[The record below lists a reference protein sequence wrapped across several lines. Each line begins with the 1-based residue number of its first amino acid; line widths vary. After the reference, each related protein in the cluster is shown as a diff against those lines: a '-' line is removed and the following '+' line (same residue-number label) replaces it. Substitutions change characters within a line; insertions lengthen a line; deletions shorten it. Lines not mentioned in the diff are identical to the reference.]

1 MIRPVIRRLLVVDDE
16 PDVRAV
22 VCLSLEHVGG
32 WQVVAVEGGLEGVD
46 VARAGALDA
55 VVLDVM
61 MPGTD
66 GPATFRL
73 LQADPRTA
81 DIPVV
86 MLTARADRADRDTW
100 LDMGVRAVLAKPF
113 DPMDL
118 PRQIGL
124 VLGWPA

>member
-1 MIRPVIRRLLVVDDE
+1 MTRRLLVVDDE

-22 VCLSLEHVGG
+22 VRLSLEHVGG
-32 WQVVAVEGGLEGVD
+32 WRVVDVDGGLAGVE
-46 VARAGALDA
+46 VARREPPDA

-73 LQADPRTA
+73 LQSDPRTA

-86 MLTARADRADRDTW
+86 MLTARVDRADRDVW
-100 LDMGVRAVLAKPF
+100 LAMGVRAVLAKPF
-113 DPMDL
+113 DPVQL
-118 PRQIGL
+118 PAQLRHG
-124 VLGWPA
+124 LGWEA

>member
-1 MIRPVIRRLLVVDDE
+1 MTRRLLVVDDE

-22 VCLSLEHVGG
+22 VRLSLEHVGG
-32 WQVVAVEGGLEGVD
+32 WQVVDVDGGLAGVD
-46 VARAGALDA
+46 AARRDRPDA

-73 LQADPRTA
+73 LQSDPRTA

-86 MLTARADRADRDTW
+86 MLTARVDRADRQAW
-100 LDMGVRAVLAKPF
+100 LAMGVRGVLAKPF
-113 DPMDL
+113 DPLRL
-118 PRQIGL
+118 PAQL
-124 VLGWPA
+124 AEVLGWQA

>member
-1 MIRPVIRRLLVVDDE
+1 MSRRVLVVDDE

-32 WQVVAVEGGLEGVD
+32 WSVVAAEGGLAGIA
-46 VARAGALDA
+46 VARSGQLDA

-73 LQADPRTA
+73 LQTDRRTA

-86 MLTARADRADRDTW
+86 MLTARADRADRELW
-100 LDMGVRAVLAKPF
+100 LEMEVRAVLAKPF
-113 DPMDL
+113 DPLDL
-118 PRQIGL
+118 PRQISA

>member
-1 MIRPVIRRLLVVDDE
+1 VTRRLLVVDDE

-22 VCLSLEHVGG
+22 VSLSLQHVGG
-32 WQVVAVEGGLEGVD
+32 WQVVVAEGGLEGLD
-46 VARAGALDA
+46 LARSGRVDA

-81 DIPVV
+81 EIPVV
-86 MLTARADRADRDTW
+86 MLTARADRADRESW
-100 LDMGVRAVLAKPF
+100 LAMGVRAVLAKPF
-113 DPMDL
+113 DPLDL
-118 PRQIGL
+118 PRQIGH

>member
-1 MIRPVIRRLLVVDDE
+1 MTRRLLVIDDE

-22 VCLSLEHVGG
+22 VRLSLEHVGG
-32 WQVVAVEGGLEGVD
+32 WQVVAVDGGLAGVD
-46 VARAGALDA
+46 VARREPPDA

-73 LQADPRTA
+73 LQSDARTA

-86 MLTARADRADRDTW
+86 MLTARVDRADRQAW
-100 LDMGVRAVLAKPF
+100 LSMGVRGVLAKPF
-113 DPMDL
+113 DPLQL
-118 PRQIGL
+118 PAQLRE
-124 VLGWPA
+124 VLGWSA

>member
-1 MIRPVIRRLLVVDDE
+1 MTRRLLVVDDE

-22 VCLSLEHVGG
+22 VRLSLEHVGG
-32 WQVVAVEGGLEGVD
+32 WQVVDVDGGLAGVD
-46 VARAGALDA
+46 AARRDRPDA

-73 LQADPRTA
+73 LQSDARTA

-86 MLTARADRADRDTW
+86 MLTARVDRADRRVW
-100 LDMGVRAVLAKPF
+100 LAMGVRGVLAKPF
-113 DPMDL
+113 DPLQL
-118 PRQIGL
+118 PAQL
-124 VLGWPA
+124 ADVLGWQA

>member
-1 MIRPVIRRLLVVDDE
+1 MTRRLLVVDDE

-22 VCLSLEHVGG
+22 VSLSLEHVGG
-32 WQVVAVEGGLEGVD
+32 WQVVAAEGGLEGLD
-46 VARAGALDA
+46 VARAGHLDA

-86 MLTARADRADRDTW
+86 MLTARADRADRQTW
-100 LDMGVRAVLAKPF
+100 LEMGVRAVLAKPF

-118 PRQIGL
+118 PRQIGQ

>member
-1 MIRPVIRRLLVVDDE
+1 MTRRLLVVDDE

-22 VCLSLEHVGG
+22 VRLSLEHVGG
-32 WQVVAVEGGLEGVD
+32 WQVLDADGGLAGVD
-46 VARAGALDA
+46 AARCSPPDA

-73 LQADPRTA
+73 LQSDARTA

-86 MLTARADRADRDTW
+86 LLTARVDRADREAW
-100 LDMGVRAVLAKPF
+100 LAMGVRAVLAKPF
-113 DPMDL
+113 DPLLL
-118 PRQIGL
+118 PAQLRE
-124 VLGWPA
+124 VLGWSE

>member
-1 MIRPVIRRLLVVDDE
+1 MTRRLLVVDDE

-22 VCLSLEHVGG
+22 VRLSLEHVGG
-32 WQVVAVEGGLEGVD
+32 WQVVDVGGGLAGVD
-46 VARAGALDA
+46 AARRDLPDA

-73 LQADPRTA
+73 LQSDARTA

-86 MLTARADRADRDTW
+86 MLTARVDRADREAW
-100 LDMGVRAVLAKPF
+100 LLMGVRAVLAKPF
-113 DPMDL
+113 DPLTL
-118 PRQIGL
+118 PTQLRD
-124 VLGWPA
+124 VLGWTA